1 MKSLPPG
8 TRVLF
13 HGVDPE
19 TTEEEFQQ
27 LILARTGLEISLDRI
42 SIRERPG
49 MADFNAA
56 ISLSW
61 EDVSDLLAWALSEDQ
76 LHGRP
81 ICIARPQYGKY
92 GFDSSKTRQGLRK

>member
-49 MADFNAA
+49 M
-56 ISLSW
+56 
-61 EDVSDLLAWALSEDQ
+61 SDLLAWALSEDT

-81 ICIARPQYGKY
+81 VCIARPQPGKY
-92 GFDSSKTRQGLRK
+92 GFDTSKTRRPKD